1 VKCRGGRDGEGTRR
15 VRRNQ
20 CVGPNIHEDRCAS
33 GAGAEVEGSAR
44 ACYVGGVD
52 DEDLPRRTGQRPTPP
67 PVGHEGSFDT
77 LPVVARMVVEI
88 RSDGTRTIAR
98 GALDDRTSGQQI
110 AIELSPSSPWAMAKG
125 IAKLLLAT
133 PSTARSAVKSVL
145 RRRGDVRRRLRG
157 TDDG

>member
-1 VKCRGGRDGEGTRR
+1 M
-15 VRRNQ
+15 
-20 CVGPNIHEDRCAS
+20 
-33 GAGAEVEGSAR
+33 EGSAR

-52 DEDLPRRTGQRPTPP
+52 DDLPRRTGQRPTP
-67 PVGHEGSFDT
+67 VSHEGSFEA

-125 IAKLLLAT
+125 LAKLLLAT
-133 PSTARSAVKSVL
+133 PSTARSAVRSVL
-145 RRRGDVRRRLRG
+145 RLRGDVRRRSGG
-157 TDDG
+157 TDDV